1 MKDSLE
7 IRVYDAQVPVYL
19 GEFVKPVELGR
30 QGAGEEGPYS
40 KVGRSGRY
48 RLIVAGLE
56 ESSVSR
62 RHVLLEPLGEGRARL
77 TNLSTHAPLRIEGR
91 GDLRPDSEPMELPLP
106 FVIFLGRKAVRV
118 QAPVGDDSGLINA
131 LADATVPPGGG
142 ASPKPKPTILSRPK
156 AAPGDLESMV
166 RWLSATMNVLL
177 SGGNAGEFFQQAAQ
191 AIVDVAGLDTGR
203 VLMLV
208 DGDWKSAAASVSP
221 AMLHARPDFQPSRFV
236 TRKVLAEKRTF
247 WHIPDSDA
255 SASLEG
261 LESVVA
267 APILDRNGEVIGLV
281 YGERGSTGSN
291 DQEAPISILDAMLV
305 ELLASGVANSLAR
318 REQEVAVVAARVQF
332 EQFFT
337 PELSRELEAHPD
349 LLSGRDSD
357 VTLLFADIRGFSHLS
372 ERLGPARTV
381 DLINDVMSALS
392 DCVLEHQGVLVD
404 YIGDELMAMWGAP
417 RAQADH
423 AKLACRA
430 ALDMLDQLPAINGRW
445 QGTEGI
451 DREIGLGI
459 GLNTGIA
466 RVGNTGSTKKF
477 KYGPLGNTVNLAS
490 RVQGATKHLR
500 TKLLITGMT
509 QAGMGDEFAARRL
522 GKVRVVNIQAPV
534 ELYEIDS
541 GTTPN
546 WAGLKREYES
556 ALAHF
561 ERGELAPAARILG
574 ALQYEFAGDGPSLV
588 LLSRVVNAMIDP
600 STYDPIMEL
609 PGK

>member
-7 IRVYDAQVPVYL
+7 IRVYDAQVPVYQ

-56 ESSVSR
+56 ESNVSR
-62 RHVLLEPLGEGRARL
+62 RHVLLEPLGDGWARL
-77 TNLSTHAPLRIEGR
+77 TNLSSHAPLRIEGR
-91 GDLRPDSEPMELPLP
+91 GDLRPQSAPLDLPLP
-106 FVIFLGRKAVRV
+106 FVFFLGRKAVRA
-118 QAPVGDDSGLINA
+118 QAPEVEEVGVINA
-131 LADATVPPGGG
+131 LAEATMIPGGG
-142 ASPKPKPTILSRPK
+142 ASPRPKPSILSRP
-156 AAPGDLESMV
+156 AAPSSDLESMV

-203 VLMLV
+203 VLLLD
-208 DGDWKSAAASVSP
+208 DGDWKTVAVGISP
-221 AMLHARPDFQPSRFV
+221 AMLQARPDFQPSRSV

-247 WHIPDSDA
+247 WQIPDSDS

-261 LESVVA
+261 LESVIA
-267 APILDRNGEVIGLV
+267 APILDCNGEVIGIV
-281 YGERGSTGSN
+281 YGERGASCSS
-291 DQEAPISILDAMLV
+291 DDEDAISILDAMLV

-318 REQEVAVVAARVQF
+318 REQEVAVVAARVRF

-349 LLSGRDSD
+349 LLSGRDSE

-372 ERLGPARTV
+372 ERLGPTRTV

-417 RAQADH
+417 CAQPEH
-423 AKLACRA
+423 AKLACKA
-430 ALDMLDQLPAINGRW
+430 ALDMLGQLPAINGRW
-445 QGTEGI
+445 QGTAGI

-500 TKLLITGMT
+500 TRLLVTGMT
-509 QAGMGDEFAARRL
+509 QAGVGDDFAVRRL

-534 ELYEIDS
+534 DLYEIDS

-546 WAGLKREYES
+546 WSRLKHEYEA
-556 ALAHF
+556 ALVHF

-574 ALQYEFAGDGPSLV
+574 ALQFEFAGDGPSLV
-588 LLSRVVNAMIDP
+588 LLSRVVNAMVDP
-600 STYDPIMEL
+600 SKYDPIMEL